1 MLNFCQK
8 RPSFALK
15 ICPRSQRPKR
25 QMKAYEGQQRP
36 GRSKTSKMQTTELD
50 CEKLSIHFDLPFHC
64 NVVHYCND
72 KKANSLGFKV

>member
-8 RPSFALK
+8 RPGFALK

-25 QMKAYEGQQRP
+25 PMKANKGQEGPKLQ
-36 GRSKTSKMQTTELD
+36 KCMTTFMQTAELD

-72 KKANSLGFKV
+72 KKANHR